1 MRIFFCFALL
11 SLPLAAQSSLR
22 YQDLGTSGR
31 SCCVTTD
38 SAGNVYAVNTYI
50 FASPQ
55 TPGEIVLLKTDPLN
69 NLIYTF
75 TFDSLGNPAAIAV
88 DSQQNVF
95 ITGSLVVQNESTGF
109 VAKINP
115 KGTDFVFYQLLGGTT
130 SGTRTVLNAV
140 ATDNAGNVYVAGSTS
155 SLNYPVSANAYQ
167 TAGPPAYTMGYASYA
182 VLTELSADGS
192 RILYSTFIGG
202 SSTSC
207 SGGSACIDV
216 YGGSAA
222 TSVAIGSGG
231 SIVIAGQTTATNF
244 PVSTGVFQTSCGCSY
259 QAPTGFVTSF
269 SAAGALNWSTYLGGS
284 GGGLPYQFTTSMGI
298 AALAVVADGSVVV
311 AGTTVLSDF
320 PVTPNAFQTTALST
334 QIPFADN
341 LFVSRLNSTGT
352 SLLYST
358 FLGGSFT
365 QALSGLAL
373 DAQGNIW
380 VGGSTASSDFPVL
393 PGSLSL
399 GDTFVVEFDPTL
411 AKLLGSQ
418 LLPNGIGDRAFTF
431 SPASEEILL
440 GSTGSLLTLPG
451 SGASGTTVFGITNS
465 AAYTVS
471 GVVAP
476 GELVTIYGIG
486 LDPNPPAVASLDS
499 TGRIAPGIGGTQVLF
514 GGTAAPLLYAGPNQI
529 NAIVPFGVAGDV
541 STPIQIVTA
550 SGGRETF
557 PISIA
562 SAAPEL
568 ISQYNL
574 GSPAVIALNQD
585 QTINSTSNPARAG
598 SIVTLYAFG
607 AGALSP
613 PLEDGA
619 IAGSVLSTA
628 VNPVTILFDGKAAT
642 ILYAGSAPSLVA
654 GVMQINLQLPPT
666 IISAA
671 YNTVQIQVSGRSGKL
686 LTISVSQ

>member
-1 MRIFFCFALL
+1 
-11 SLPLAAQSSLR
+11 
-22 YQDLGTSGR
+22 
-31 SCCVTTD
+31 
-38 SAGNVYAVNTYI
+38 
-50 FASPQ
+50 
-55 TPGEIVLLKTDPLN
+55 
-69 NLIYTF
+69 
-75 TFDSLGNPAAIAV
+75 
-88 DSQQNVF
+88 
-95 ITGSLVVQNESTGF
+95 
-109 VAKINP
+109 
-115 KGTDFVFYQLLGGTT
+115 
-130 SGTRTVLNAV
+130 
-140 ATDNAGNVYVAGSTS
+140 
-155 SLNYPVSANAYQ
+155 
-167 TAGPPAYTMGYASYA
+167 
-182 VLTELSADGS
+182 
-192 RILYSTFIGG
+192 
-202 SSTSC
+202 
-207 SGGSACIDV
+207 
-216 YGGSAA
+216 
-222 TSVAIGSGG
+222 
-231 SIVIAGQTTATNF
+231 
-244 PVSTGVFQTSCGCSY
+244 
-259 QAPTGFVTSF
+259 
-269 SAAGALNWSTYLGGS
+269 
-284 GGGLPYQFTTSMGI
+284 MGI